1 MDLKSI
7 LSENIILYKHLAVLM
22 FSKTYEFLFSRKN
35 LYYVV
40 SEGKYL
46 NTILSFSV
54 QHSAVDLLLLFTSG
68 LVISHFS

>member
-7 LSENIILYKHLAVLM
+7 LSDRILYKHLILM

-40 SEGKYL
+40 SEE
-46 NTILSFSV
+46 NILTLYYHFLFNFIV
-54 QHSAVDLLLLFTSG
+54 LLQVLLLLFLLLG
-68 LVISHFS
+68 LVISF